1 MNKNSRRALLAL
13 LMLASGQT
21 VAAPS
26 ALSATIVPLTN
37 GGQASIA
44 VSNTDPN
51 LFTVAGDRVTAL
63 TSLDGELTRQEQTA
77 SGGVIVSTLNKKP
90 FTFILETERGLN
102 FSVQAVPRAGAG
114 RTIRLVSELS
124 GTGEAARTWEE
135 SSPYEATL
143 VSLSQHLLGGQ
154 LPSGWQT
161 IPVTHEALNAP
172 AGLSAVPERVWVGN
186 HLKVV
191 RFRVTNNT
199 GMARNIAESDFWQS
213 GIRGVLFGEASRQ
226 LMAGGALQVFII
238 SSGGAADGQH

>member
-1 MNKNSRRALLAL
+1 MNKNSRITLTAL
-13 LMLASGQT
+13 LMLVTGHTA
-21 VAAPS
+21 AAPT
-26 ALSATIVPLTN
+26 AVSATVVPLAN

-102 FSVQAVPRAGAG
+102 LSVQAVPRAGVG

-124 GTGEAARTWEE
+124 GTGDAARSWEE
-135 SSPYEATL
+135 SSPYEAML
-143 VSLSQHLLGGQ
+143 VSLSQHLLGGK
-154 LPSGWQT
+154 LPSGWQS
-161 IPVTHEALNAP
+161 IPVTNER
-172 AGLSAVPERVWVGN
+172 LSAPVGLVARAERVWVGN

-191 RFRVTNNT
+191 SYRVTNST
-199 GMARNIAESDFWQS
+199 ASARSLTESDFWQH
-213 GIRGVLFGEASRQ
+213 GIRGVLFTEPARQ
-226 LMAGGALQVFII
+226 VMAGGALQVFII
-238 SSGGAADGQH
+238 SGGGAVDGQY

>member
-1 MNKNSRRALLAL
+1 MNKNSRITLSAL
-13 LMLASGQT
+13 LMLVTGHTA
-21 VAAPS
+21 AAP
-26 ALSATIVPLTN
+26 AAVSATVVPLAN

-102 FSVQAVPRAGAG
+102 FSVQALPRAGVG

-124 GTGEAARTWEE
+124 GTGEVARTWEE
-135 SSPYEATL
+135 SSPYESTL
-143 VSLSQHLLGGQ
+143 VSLSQHLLGGK
-154 LPSGWQT
+154 LPSGWQS
-161 IPVTHEALNAP
+161 IPVTNERLNAP
-172 AGLSAVPERVWVGN
+172 VGLVARAERVWVGN

-191 RFRVTNNT
+191 SYRITNST
-199 GMARNIAESDFWQS
+199 AGARNLTESDFWQQ
-213 GIRGVLFGEASRQ
+213 GIRGVLFAESARQ
-226 LMAGGALQVFII
+226 VMAGGALQVFII
-238 SSGGAADGQH
+238 SGGGAVDGQY

>member
-1 MNKNSRRALLAL
+1 MNKNSRITLSAL
-13 LMLASGQT
+13 LMLVTGHTA
-21 VAAPS
+21 AAP
-26 ALSATIVPLTN
+26 AAVSATVVPLAN

-102 FSVQAVPRAGAG
+102 FSVQAVPRAGVG

-124 GTGEAARTWEE
+124 GTGEVARTWEE
-135 SSPYEATL
+135 SSPYESTL
-143 VSLSQHLLGGQ
+143 VSLSQHLLGGK
-154 LPSGWQT
+154 LPSGWQS
-161 IPVTHEALNAP
+161 IPVTNERLNAP
-172 AGLSAVPERVWVGN
+172 VGLVARAERVWVGN

-191 RFRVTNNT
+191 SYRITNST
-199 GMARNIAESDFWQS
+199 AGARNLTESDFWQQ
-213 GIRGVLFGEASRQ
+213 GIRGVLFAESARQ
-226 LMAGGALQVFII
+226 VMAGGALQVFII
-238 SSGGAADGQH
+238 SGGGAVDGQY

>member
-1 MNKNSRRALLAL
+1 MNKNSRITLTAL
-13 LMLASGQT
+13 LMLVTGHTA
-21 VAAPS
+21 AAPT
-26 ALSATIVPLTN
+26 AVSATVVPLAN

-102 FSVQAVPRAGAG
+102 FSVQAVPRAGVG

-124 GTGEAARTWEE
+124 GTGDAARSWEE
-135 SSPYEATL
+135 SSPYEAML
-143 VSLSQHLLGGQ
+143 VSLSQHLLGGK
-154 LPSGWQT
+154 LPSGWQS
-161 IPVTHEALNAP
+161 IPVTNER
-172 AGLSAVPERVWVGN
+172 LSAPVGLVARAERVWVGN

-191 RFRVTNNT
+191 SYRVTNST
-199 GMARNIAESDFWQS
+199 ASARNLTESDFWQH
-213 GIRGVLFGEASRQ
+213 GIRGVLFAEPARQ
-226 LMAGGALQVFII
+226 VMAGGALQVFII
-238 SSGGAADGQH
+238 SGGGAVDGQY

>member
-1 MNKNSRRALLAL
+1 MNKNSRITLTAL
-13 LMLASGQT
+13 LMLVTGHTA
-21 VAAPS
+21 AAP
-26 ALSATIVPLTN
+26 AAVSATVVPLAN

-102 FSVQAVPRAGAG
+102 FSVQAVPRAGVG

-124 GTGEAARTWEE
+124 GTGEVARTWEE
-135 SSPYEATL
+135 SSPYESTL
-143 VSLSQHLLGGQ
+143 VSLSQHLLGGK
-154 LPSGWQT
+154 LPSGWQS
-161 IPVTHEALNAP
+161 IPVTNERLNAP
-172 AGLSAVPERVWVGN
+172 VGLVARAERVWVGN

-191 RFRVTNNT
+191 SYRITNST
-199 GMARNIAESDFWQS
+199 AGARNLTESDFWQQ
-213 GIRGVLFGEASRQ
+213 GIRGVLFAESARQ
-226 LMAGGALQVFII
+226 VMAGGALQVFII
-238 SSGGAADGQH
+238 SGGGAVDGQY

>member
-1 MNKNSRRALLAL
+1 
-13 LMLASGQT
+13 MLVTGHTA
-21 VAAPS
+21 AAP
-26 ALSATIVPLTN
+26 AAVSATVVPLAN

-102 FSVQAVPRAGAG
+102 FSVQAVPRAGVG

-124 GTGEAARTWEE
+124 GTGEVARTWEE
-135 SSPYEATL
+135 SSPYESTL
-143 VSLSQHLLGGQ
+143 VSLSQHLLGGK
-154 LPSGWQT
+154 LPSGWQS
-161 IPVTHEALNAP
+161 IPVTNERLNAP
-172 AGLSAVPERVWVGN
+172 VGLVARAERVWVGN

-191 RFRVTNNT
+191 SYRITNST
-199 GMARNIAESDFWQS
+199 AGARNLTESDFWQQ
-213 GIRGVLFGEASRQ
+213 GIRGVLFAESARQ
-226 LMAGGALQVFII
+226 VMAGGALQVFII
-238 SSGGAADGQH
+238 SGGGAVDGQY

>member
-1 MNKNSRRALLAL
+1 MNKNSRITLSAL
-13 LMLASGQT
+13 LMLLTGHTA
-21 VAAPS
+21 AAP
-26 ALSATIVPLTN
+26 AAVSATVVPLAN

-102 FSVQAVPRAGAG
+102 FSVQAVPRAGVG

-124 GTGEAARTWEE
+124 GTGEVARTWEE
-135 SSPYEATL
+135 SSPYESTL
-143 VSLSQHLLGGQ
+143 VSLSKHLLGGK
-154 LPSGWQT
+154 LPSGWQS
-161 IPVTHEALNAP
+161 IPVTNERLNAP
-172 AGLSAVPERVWVGN
+172 VGLVARAERVWVGN

-191 RFRVTNNT
+191 SYRITNST
-199 GMARNIAESDFWQS
+199 AGARSLTESDFWQQ
-213 GIRGVLFGEASRQ
+213 GIRGVLFAESARQ
-226 LMAGGALQVFII
+226 VMAGGALQVFII
-238 SSGGAADGQH
+238 SGGGVVDGQY

>member
-1 MNKNSRRALLAL
+1 MNKNSRITLSAL
-13 LMLASGQT
+13 LMLVTGHTA
-21 VAAPS
+21 AAP
-26 ALSATIVPLTN
+26 AAVSATVVPLAN

-102 FSVQAVPRAGAG
+102 FSVQAVPRAGVG

-124 GTGEAARTWEE
+124 GTGEVARTWEE
-135 SSPYEATL
+135 SSPYESTL
-143 VSLSQHLLGGQ
+143 VSLSQHLLGGK
-154 LPSGWQT
+154 LPSGWQS
-161 IPVTHEALNAP
+161 IPVTNERLNAP
-172 AGLSAVPERVWVGN
+172 VGLVARAERVWVGN

-191 RFRVTNNT
+191 SYRITNST
-199 GMARNIAESDFWQS
+199 AGSRNLTESDFWQQ
-213 GIRGVLFGEASRQ
+213 GIRGVLFAESARQ
-226 LMAGGALQVFII
+226 VMAGGALQVFII
-238 SSGGAADGQH
+238 SGGGAVDGQY